1 VAARLCRYEHI
12 FAAACP
18 HESNRRLGS
27 QATAPRDITTD
38 VEDLFAGVGAVE
50 QAAHG
55 CREIENRTALYVN
68 EVGDLASA
76 SQIKKQYRQRLKAV
90 SRRRFERIQPVI
102 SAGRTQAEHGLI
114 IRWSWVRAA
123 HAREWRAGPPSKEG
137 PLRCRPVLGQAR
149 GVKSRGSY
157 GLRWTDVDVEAQ
169 TISIESTRVVVDGVV
184 VEGGTRSETST
195 RVFAAHPRAV
205 GSAQRRRAHAGR
217 GAARRG
223 RPASAAASWSSTLWA
238 GATTPTRGRTTGR
251 PRVRRRASSASGYT
265 TPATPA
271 AH

>member
-1 VAARLCRYEHI
+1 MHSPARWFVPNVRPSSANDNRGPIAVHQRYGPVTWASSIFSSGVSTFSRPKVATKRWSSVIVTPSRQGSAPAPSHIGMNRLSKWSGKNSLTATDSTVAARLCRYEHI

-18 HESNRRLGS
+18 REKSRRLGS

-76 SQIKKQYRQRLKAV
+76 SQIKKQYRQRLKAF

-114 IRWSWVRAA
+114 IRWSRVRAP
-123 HAREWRAGPPSKEG
+123 HAREWRAGPPS
-137 PLRCRPVLGQAR
+137 
-149 GVKSRGSY
+149 
-157 GLRWTDVDVEAQ
+157 
-169 TISIESTRVVVDGVV
+169 
-184 VEGGTRSETST
+184 
-195 RVFAAHPRAV
+195 
-205 GSAQRRRAHAGR
+205 
-217 GAARRG
+217 
-223 RPASAAASWSSTLWA
+223 
-238 GATTPTRGRTTGR
+238 
-251 PRVRRRASSASGYT
+251 
-265 TPATPA
+265 
-271 AH
+271 